1 MGQNTGKLGFYF
13 MISTTLTKT
22 RVGRVDGFVL

>member
-1 MGQNTGKLGFYF
+1 MGQNTEKLDFYF
-13 MISTTLTKT
+13 MISTTLTKA